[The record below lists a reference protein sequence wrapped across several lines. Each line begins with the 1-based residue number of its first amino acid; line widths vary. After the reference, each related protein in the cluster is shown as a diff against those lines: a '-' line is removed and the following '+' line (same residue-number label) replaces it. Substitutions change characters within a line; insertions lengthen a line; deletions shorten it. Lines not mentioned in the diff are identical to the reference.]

1 MEPVSIAR
9 TKPSGAC
16 GGLVPGSARTAD
28 ALRPTLFFCVGQVHV
43 SGCGVNSGLGGPQL
57 VREFF
62 RMVLSSAGTAE
73 WIVAAQALPRQDD
86 ECAQLGSL
94 VSHWR
99 SIRAW
104 GSG

>member
-1 MEPVSIAR
+1 MR
-9 TKPSGAC
+9 RSGSRI
-16 GGLVPGSARTAD
+16 SAHSGRP
-28 ALRPTLFFCVGQVHV
+28 RPTLFFCVGQVHF

-73 WIVAAQALPRQDD
+73 WIVAVQVLPRQDD

-94 VSHWR
+94 VSRWR
-99 SIRAW
+99 SISAW